1 MGNADKTL
9 FEFVDPDYNTA
20 RLIYALGGLVMSGD
34 IFGGLEGKERLI
46 DEEK

>member
-34 IFGGLEGKERLI
+34 IFRRIRRERTS
-46 DEEK
+46 DR